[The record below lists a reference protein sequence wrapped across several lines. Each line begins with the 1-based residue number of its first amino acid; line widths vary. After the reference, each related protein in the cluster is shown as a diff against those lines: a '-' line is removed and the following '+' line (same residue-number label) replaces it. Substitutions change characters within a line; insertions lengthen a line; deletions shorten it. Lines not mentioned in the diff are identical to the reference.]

1 MEQIL
6 TQNEV
11 DALLTAVSDGMIET
25 EAAEVPEPTG
35 IQMYDLTSQDRV
47 IRERMPTL
55 EVIHDKFARG
65 FSTQL
70 STTIQRVVTINLA
83 STDFVKFGDFMR
95 NLPLPACISLIR
107 FNPLKGSSIMVL
119 DSRLVFALVDN
130 FFGGQSASTFKIEG
144 RDFTSIELR
153 LVRRVVQNATAEL
166 EKAWSPLYPL
176 KIEYLRS
183 EMNPQFAAIGPPSEI
198 VIEMVF
204 EVDLDDIS
212 GKIYLVMP
220 YSTVEPIKDK
230 LISGFQSED
239 LEVDNIWANRFREHL
254 HRVSVDLEVDLGK
267 TEIQVKD
274 LIDLDVG
281 DVIQLDRDVREPLSL
296 EVEGVPKF
304 YCRPGLYKGAH
315 AIKIISPT
323 PRNT

>member
-25 EAAEVPEPTG
+25 EAAEIPEPTG
-35 IQMYDLTSQDRV
+35 IQLYDLTAQDRV

-55 EVIHDKFARG
+55 EVIHDKFARA

-70 STTIQRVVTINLA
+70 STTMQRVVTISLT

-107 FNPLKGSSIMVL
+107 FNPLKGSAIMVL

-130 FFGGQSASTFKIEG
+130 FFGGQSASSFKIEG

-153 LVRRVVQNATAEL
+153 LVRRVVQNATEEL
-166 EKAWSPLYPL
+166 ENAWAPIYPL

-198 VIEMVF
+198 VIEMIF
-204 EVDLDDIS
+204 EVDLDEIS

-220 YSTVEPIKDK
+220 YSMVEPIKDK

-239 LEVDNIWANRFREHL
+239 LEVDKIWANRFREHL
-254 HRVSVDLEVDLGK
+254 KKVSLDLEVDLGK

-274 LIDLDVG
+274 LIDLEVG
-281 DVIQLDRDVREPLSL
+281 DVIQLDRDVLEPLIV
-296 EVEGVPKF
+296 EAEGVPKF
-304 YCRPGLYKGAH
+304 FCRPGLYKGAH
-315 AIKIISPT
+315 AVKIISQVPA
-323 PRNT
+323 NA